1 MNNESENTQV
11 SISTTA
17 QAHSASTPLPASE
30 PAFLPTVI
38 EPATVES
45 QVGVP
50 VVGASVPIKAF
61 GFDTKQLRA
70 LTDVWTIPKVMQR
83 PGLITIEA
91 PPALVNLTRNFAV
104 SVIAGGAKIGG
115 FAAVPMLKQAV
126 VLLSKPGP
134 AELSL
139 ILSQIAGA
147 QGSPE
152 IELHQLCTSAYSELS
167 LAERSTGALI
177 EASLKSKRAPNA
189 VPHVV
194 HILIRARQFTEIE
207 QRDAVIERLKRL
219 PRVGMSVVV
228 IWERRSQSEWA
239 PPDDLGDTSFAV
251 RDAYHPTADH
261 ALALRLVSSK
271 FVGARELPPQVVSV
285 KVRAGRVCWA
295 SENYISDDPD
305 LVRMY
310 QMRAAGATMRQI
322 AADAGVDASTVS
334 RRLKE
339 LDKELTAR

>member
-1 MNNESENTQV
+1 MNNDFESMQV
-11 SISTTA
+11 SILTPA
-17 QAHSASTPLPASE
+17 QANSASTPLPMSE

-38 EPATVES
+38 EPAAVES
-45 QVGVP
+45 QIGVP
-50 VVGASVPIKAF
+50 VVGTSVPIKAF
-61 GFDTKQLRA
+61 GFDNKQLRA
-70 LTDVWTIPKVMQR
+70 LTDVWTIPKIMQR
-83 PGLITIEA
+83 PGLIVIEA
-91 PPALVNLTRNFAV
+91 PPALANLTRNFAV

-115 FAAVPMLKQAV
+115 FAAVPMLRQAV

-139 ILSQIAGA
+139 ILSQLSAA
-147 QGSPE
+147 QGSSE
-152 IELHQLCTSAYSELS
+152 IELHQVGGSSYSELS

-177 EASLKSKRAPNA
+177 EASLKTKRAPNA

-194 HILIRARQFTEIE
+194 HILVRARQFNQVE
-207 QRDAVIERLKRL
+207 QRDAVIGRLKRL
-219 PRVGMSVVV
+219 TQVGMSVVV
-228 IWERRSQSEWA
+228 VWERRSQSEWA

-251 RDAYHPTADH
+251 RDAYHPTDDQAF
-261 ALALRLVSSK
+261 ALRLVQSN
-271 FVGARELPPQVVSV
+271 FVGARELPPQDVSV
-285 KVRAGRVCWA
+285 KVRAGRACWA

-322 AADAGVDASTVS
+322 AADAGIDASTAS